1 MTKKVLIVE
10 DDDLNI
16 RLFEDLLM
24 SEGYETRVSVDGAQ
38 ALQAARAE
46 RPDLILMDIRLP
58 EESGLAVTKRLKADV
73 ALGEIPVIAVTAHA
87 MEGDQSII
95 LQGGC
100 EDYIAK
106 PIMVDGFLQKVRRYL
121 H

>member
-16 RLFEDLLM
+16 RLFEDLLE

-38 ALQAARAE
+38 ALAAARAE
-46 RPDLILMDIRLP
+46 RPDLILMDIKLP
-58 EESGLAVTKRLKADV
+58 SESGITVTRWLKADEH
-73 ALGEIPVIAVTAHA
+73 LGEIPIIAVTAHA
-87 MEGDQSII
+87 MQGDETAII
-95 LQGGC
+95 GGGC

-106 PIMVDGFLQKVRRYL
+106 PITVDGFLRKVRRYL